1 MYLVRKCNIDIQYAY
16 DFAVLL
22 LPVTGKV
29 ASFCPVPTKS
39 ELKKSEASFFKGQK
53 AVSSSDEMEA
63 NVMELK
69 LLC

>member
-1 MYLVRKCNIDIQYAY
+1 MHLVRKSNIDIQYAY

-29 ASFCPVPTKS
+29 ASFCTVPTQS

-53 AVSSSDEMEA
+53 AVSS
-63 NVMELK
+63 
-69 LLC
+69 